1 MIQLSECTRYLCR
14 MWTDVFNINRGS
26 TIFSF
31 KNSVYGYNSQRKLCF
46 LSLEFSIQFH
56 FITMT
61 TEWRNSLLQCQSVY
75 FLKRL
80 NFFLRSSAWHGFI
93 SPCPC
98 TVLSSSGRVVGSLV
112 SDRIR
117 HRTRQ
122 GTEDS
127 PHCYHRRRWQPA
139 TLNSLL
145 TCNYAEGPAIQKMNA

>member
-1 MIQLSECTRYLCR
+1 MFPQFR
-14 MWTDVFNINRGS
+14 VFNPI
-26 TIFSF
+26 
-31 KNSVYGYNSQRKLCF
+31 
-46 LSLEFSIQFH
+46 SLYH
-56 FITMT
+56 HDDR
-61 TEWRNSLLQCQSVY
+61 EWRNSLLQCQSVY

-122 GTEDS
+122 GSEDS

-145 TCNYAEGPAIQKMNA
+145 TCNYADTKDAICNTKDERIRHNAQSANALNMQEVYAHMHAHTNTLE